1 MQKFIFI
8 LTFICFGYLLKA
20 QELVLDKVI
29 AKVGS
34 EIILLSEVEEQYAY
48 AAQTTG
54 NDSPEFK
61 CQILESVIGQKLI
74 VHQAK
79 LDSVQVSN
87 DEIEAQLDQ
96 RISSVLRQMN
106 GDEAFFEDYYKM
118 TTSEMKDNL
127 RDQQKQQMLAERM
140 QASLMSDITVTP
152 NEVVA
157 FYESIPQDSL
167 PYLNSEV
174 EIGEIVYE
182 PRVNEVEREAARK
195 KAEDIRNQLLE
206 GADFAELAKKHSSD
220 PGSGA
225 NGGNLGFA
233 QRGSYVPDFE
243 ATAFSLAK
251 DEISELVE
259 TEFGFHIIQ
268 MLDRR
273 GNNISLRHIL
283 ITPKITQEDLDLA
296 LSELD
301 SIRSQIIDGDITF
314 QRAVSWYSSESAQSK
329 NNSGR
334 MVNPAT
340 GNTFFETKDLPT
352 DIYFEIESLA
362 LNEISEPL
370 EFQTPRGK
378 TNYRL
383 VQLQSQSKPHRASLE
398 EDYSKIQGYARESKK
413 QEFFFNWINSKMK
426 DTFIEVSPE
435 YDGCPLMTEYSRD

>member
-8 LTFICFGYLLKA
+8 LSFFCFAQCLTA

-34 EIILLSEVEEQYAY
+34 EIVLMSEVEEQYAY
-48 AAQTTG
+48 AAQQTG
-54 NDSPEFK
+54 NSSEEFK

-87 DEIEAQLDQ
+87 EEVEAQLDQ
-96 RISSVLRQMN
+96 RIGSVLRQMN

-174 EIGEIVYE
+174 EIGEIVFE
-182 PRVNEVEREAARK
+182 PQVNEVERDIAK
-195 KAEDIRNQLLE
+195 NKAEGLRKQLME
-206 GADFAELAKKHSSD
+206 GADFATLATKHSSD

-225 NGGNLGFA
+225 QGGKLGFA
-233 QRGSYVPDFE
+233 KRGNYVPDFE
-243 ATAFSLAK
+243 AAAFSLKK
-251 DEISELVE
+251 DEISEVVE

-268 MLDRR
+268 MLERR

-283 ITPKITQEDLDLA
+283 ITPTITQDDLDKA
-296 LSELD
+296 KAELD
-301 SIRSQIIDGDITF
+301 SIRSNILAEKITF
-314 QRAVSWYSSESAQSK
+314 QRAVSRYSSDNTQSK

-352 DIYFEIESLA
+352 DIYFEIESLG

-370 EFQTPRGK
+370 EFQSPRGK
-378 TNYRL
+378 TMYRL
-383 VQLQSQSKPHRASLE
+383 VQLQSQSNPHRASLE

-426 DTFIEVSPE
+426 DTFIEVSNE
-435 YDGCPLMTEYSRD
+435 YGGCPSVSEYTQQ